1 MFFAPESRRFTR
13 PRPLPPR
20 RFCRGRAGF
29 VVAAALLTGAVGCK
43 ADAGSA
49 CAAGT
54 LTAVAVDAQTP
65 SRTYV
70 ALTSVAGAAYGI
82 VDASNLSTLWSAT
95 DDGRPLG
102 LFAPSAGGVL
112 VANGG
117 AAARRIDA
125 SGALLWSVGYGDVIG
140 VLAAL
145 TDTDDLVVVDPQSVR
160 RYGSEGTPVWDEA
173 LPASITGVSALVADR
188 QGGVWLVGTFAGG
201 LSPWV
206 AAAPSSTGVQPSG
219 PFVIHLDG
227 QGDEIGGGAWN
238 LPALALHQAA
248 EAIDASG
255 APMLVV
261 TGGGSEVV
269 APAFG
274 LPAAT
279 GEVAIAA
286 AFGSSGQILWSRT
299 IASAPDL
306 RADAEGNLLAL
317 TGSTGTLSVDRWDSD
332 GNPGPSVGF
341 VVDAKNRVG
350 LRWAGTPVAGGL
362 VVGGEEIVAAD
373 GEEDSLCNGRHFL
386 VQITTDPL
394 AIEAL
399 PSRLP

>member
-1 MFFAPESRRFTR
+1 
-13 PRPLPPR
+13 
-20 RFCRGRAGF
+20 
-29 VVAAALLTGAVGCK
+29 VVAALLIAAAGCK
-43 ADAGSA
+43 GDAGSA

-54 LTAVAVDAQTP
+54 LAAVAVDAQTP

-70 ALTSVAGAAYGI
+70 ALTSVAGAAYSI
-82 VDASNLSTLWSAT
+82 LDASNLSTLWSAT
-95 DDGRPLG
+95 DDGTSLQ
-102 LFAPSAGGVL
+102 LFAPSTGGVL

-125 SGALLWSVGYGDVIG
+125 SGAPLWSVGYGDVVG

-145 TDTDDLVVVDPQSVR
+145 TDTGDLAVVDPQSIR
-160 RYGSEGTPVWDEA
+160 CYGSDGTQLWDEA
-173 LPASITGVSALVADR
+173 LPASIGGVSALVADR
-188 QGGVWLVGTFAGG
+188 QGGVWLVGTFTGG

-206 AAAPSSTGVQPSG
+206 AAAPSPTGVQPSG
-219 PFVIHLDG
+219 PFVLHLDG

-238 LPALALHQAA
+238 LPALAFHQAA
-248 EAIDASG
+248 EAMDADG

-274 LPAAT
+274 LPAAA

-286 AFGSSGQILWSRT
+286 AFGSGGQILWSRT
-299 IASAPDL
+299 IASVPDL

-317 TGSTGTLSVDRWDSD
+317 TSSTGALSVDRWDSD
-332 GNPGPSVGF
+332 GNPGSSVAF
-341 VVDAKNRVG
+341 VVDATNRVG
-350 LRWAGTPVAGGL
+350 LRWAAAPVARGL

-373 GEEDSLCNGRHFL
+373 GEEDASCNGRHFL
-386 VQITTDPL
+386 VQLTTDPL

>member
-1 MFFAPESRRFTR
+1 
-13 PRPLPPR
+13 
-20 RFCRGRAGF
+20 
-29 VVAAALLTGAVGCK
+29 VVAALLIGAVGCK
-43 ADAGSA
+43 ADDGGA

-54 LTAVAVDAQTP
+54 LAAVAVDAQTP

-82 VDASNLSTLWSAT
+82 VDAANLSTLWSAT
-95 DDGRPLG
+95 DDGTPLQ
-102 LFAPSAGGVL
+102 LFAPSTGGVL

-125 SGALLWSVGYGDVIG
+125 SGALLWSVGYGDVVG

-145 TDTDDLVVVDPQSVR
+145 TDTGDLAVVDPQSIR
-160 RYGSEGTPVWDEA
+160 RYGSDGTLVWDEA
-173 LPASITGVSALVADR
+173 LPGSITGVSALVADR

-206 AAAPSSTGVQPSG
+206 AAAPASTGVQPSG
-219 PFVIHLDG
+219 PFVIHLDAEG
-227 QGDEIGGGAWN
+227 AEIGGGAWN
-238 LPALALHQAA
+238 LPALAFHQAA
-248 EAIDASG
+248 EAIDGGG

-274 LPAAT
+274 LPAAA
-279 GEVAIAA
+279 GAIAIAA
-286 AFGSSGQILWSRT
+286 AFGSTGQILWSRT
-299 IASAPDL
+299 ITSVPDL

-317 TGSTGTLSVDRWDSD
+317 TGSPGALSVERWDPA
-332 GNPGPSVGF
+332 GNPGPSVSF
-341 VVDAKNRVG
+341 AVDAMNRVG
-350 LRWAGTPVAGGL
+350 LRWAATPVADGL
-362 VVGGEEIVAAD
+362 VVGGEEIVAAG
-373 GEEDSLCNGRHFL
+373 GEEDALCNGRHFL
-386 VQITTDPL
+386 VQIATDPL